1 MTVIP
6 TGEGNVCLTAHPGVG
21 AVGGHHQLGREG
33 LAIFQQ
39 QQGARWP
46 ALQAGGP
53 GRGQHLDIAG
63 PRDGV
68 QQRKLDHPVLDDVA
82 KGPLT
87 QAGGIEIDV
96 AETVLLPH
104 LHLLVGLQAAR
115 HYAVPGADP
124 LQDVLTREAQ
134 GTDPVVR
141 RLTERCIGQQAF
153 HDGHLDRPVLEGGSE
168 PQAHHA
174 PPHDHHIHILHLH
187 SLVSFPGGSPGS
199 ARRRPQACLL
209 LEIVFVA
216 GATALIGRTPRPR
229 IPGCGRR
236 AVP

>member
-1 MTVIP
+1 MSCDGAPRSGRRRPP
-6 TGEGNVCLTAHPGVG
+6 TAWP
-21 AVGGHHQLGREG
+21 RG

-82 KGPLT
+82 KSPLT

-104 LHLLVGLQAAR
+104 LHL
-115 HYAVPGADP
+115 P
-124 LQDVLTREAQ
+124 
-134 GTDPVVR
+134 
-141 RLTERCIGQQAF
+141 
-153 HDGHLDRPVLEGGSE
+153 
-168 PQAHHA
+168 
-174 PPHDHHIHILHLH
+174 
-187 SLVSFPGGSPGS
+187 
-199 ARRRPQACLL
+199 
-209 LEIVFVA
+209 
-216 GATALIGRTPRPR
+216 
-229 IPGCGRR
+229 
-236 AVP
+236 